1 MVAEVPDESVANGL
15 CPESVATKPPQPAAP
30 APDRSSPPLLRG
42 PLIHLPGIAL
52 AGVGLAV
59 AALLHHAVPAVGEV
73 TFCVVLGALAANLN
87 LIPKACTPGLKFAG
101 KRLLRAAVAL
111 LGLSVSAG
119 AVVALGLPTIAMV
132 IVTLVVTF
140 FVTGLVGRWW
150 GLGSARSLLLATG
163 FAVCGASAIAAMQS
177 TADAD
182 EEDVAVTVAL
192 VTLCGTAAMLVL
204 PLLQSPL
211 GLTGHQM
218 GVWVGASIHDVGQVV
233 GAASAAG
240 AGALAV
246 AVVVK
251 LTRVL
256 MLAPVVAVA
265 GVRRRRALRRSSTSR
280 SRPPVVPL
288 FVAAFVGCVILRTT
302 GTLPQGVLDVAGQV
316 QSAAIGMALFGM
328 GSGVHFPTLLRRGR
342 AEAGLAVLATVF
354 IMAFSYAGTLLVTH

>member
-1 MVAEVPDESVANGL
+1 MATEVPDESIAEEHRPLSAEARPAEAAG
-15 CPESVATKPPQPAAP
+15 AAP
-30 APDRSSPPLLRG
+30 GSSSPRFLRG
-42 PLIHLPGIAL
+42 PLIHLPGIVLSGA
-52 AGVGLAV
+52 ALAV
-59 AALLHHAVPAVGEV
+59 AAYLHHVVPAVGEV
-73 TFCVVLGALAANLN
+73 TFCVVMGALFANLN
-87 LIPKACTPGLKFAG
+87 LIPKVCTPGLKFAG

-111 LGLSVSAG
+111 LGLAVSGG

-140 FVTGLVGRWW
+140 LVTSAVGRLW
-150 GLGSARSLLLATG
+150 GLSSPRRLLLATG
-163 FAVCGASAIAAMQS
+163 FAICGASAIAAMQS

-192 VTLCGTAAMLVL
+192 VTMCGTAAMLGL
-204 PLLQSPL
+204 PLLQGPL
-211 GLTGHQM
+211 GLSAHQM

-240 AGALAV
+240 AGALTV

-256 MLAPVVAVA
+256 MLAPMVAAA
-265 GVRRRRALRRSSTSR
+265 GVRRRRALRQSSASL
-280 SRPPVVPL
+280 SHPPMVPL
-288 FVAAFVGCVILRTT
+288 FVVAFVGCVILRTM
-302 GTLPQGVLDVAGQV
+302 GILPQGALDVAGRV

-328 GSGVHFPTLLRRGR
+328 GSSVHFPTLLRRGR

-354 IMAFSYAGTLLVTH
+354 IMAFSYAGMLLVTN